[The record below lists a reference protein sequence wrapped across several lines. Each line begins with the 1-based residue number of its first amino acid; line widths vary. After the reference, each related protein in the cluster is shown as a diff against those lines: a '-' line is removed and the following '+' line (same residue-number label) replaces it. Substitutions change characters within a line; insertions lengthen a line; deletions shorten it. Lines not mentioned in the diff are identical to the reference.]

1 MGGLDLPFGKPA
13 YAPGGGLPLTIVVVA
28 KQVFGGDPLVAKPT
42 NASQLV
48 TLSTIHFPTTVICY
62 DSPENQICGLAPLL
76 ISSEGFVT
84 KAWLWGCVTEDS

>member
-62 DSPENQICGLAPLL
+62 DNPENQICGLAPLL
-76 ISSEGFVT
+76 FSSEGFVMQ
-84 KAWLWGCVTEDS
+84 AWLWGCVTEDS

>member
-13 YAPGGGLPLTIVVVA
+13 YALGGGLALTIVVVA

-48 TLSTIHFPTTVICY
+48 TLSTIHFPTTAICY